1 MSDCPTTIG
10 SPCPFLPA
18 FFGVLPLF
26 GGALLGG
33 GGALLLGPN
42 DARRMAFFALMAFL
56 MGVAI
61 FLDCDMAFLMGVA
74 IVFLAAGFLVA
85 AFLGEPFVLAFRA
98 AGILRR
104 DSTPGKVQIK
114 TEGVEK
120 KKRNSA
126 RGRLPRAPWAT
137 EALRHGLEWT
147 SLAPSQPSSADV
159 EAVGSLLQDWAIGT

>member
-120 KKRNSA
+120 KKEKLCQ
-126 RGRLPRAPWAT
+126 GQVAPC
-137 EALRHGLEWT
+137 
-147 SLAPSQPSSADV
+147 
-159 EAVGSLLQDWAIGT
+159 AVGDGGTQTWARMDELGAQPAQQR

>member
-98 AGILRR
+98 GILRR

>member
-74 IVFLAAGFLVA
+74 IVFLAAGLLVA
-85 AFLGEPFVLAFRA
+85 DFSGEPFVLAFRA
-98 AGILRR
+98 AGILRER
-104 DSTPGKVQIK
+104 LHARQSSNQNGR
-114 TEGVEK
+114 GGK
-120 KKRNSA
+120 KKEKLCQ
-126 RGRLPRAPWAT
+126 GQVAPC
-137 EALRHGLEWT
+137 
-147 SLAPSQPSSADV
+147 
-159 EAVGSLLQDWAIGT
+159 AVGDGGTQTWARMDELGAQPAQQR

>member
-42 DARRMAFFALMAFL
+42 DARRMAFFALIAFL

-98 AGILRR
+98 AGILRE
-104 DSTPGKVQIK
+104 TPRLAQFKSKGPR
-114 TEGVEK
+114 GGK
-120 KKRNSA
+120 KKEKLCNGAA
-126 RGRLPRAPWAT
+126 RRWPCV
-137 EALRHGLEWT
+137 
-147 SLAPSQPSSADV
+147 S
-159 EAVGSLLQDWAIGT
+159 

>member
-18 FFGVLPLF
+18 FFGVSPLF

-61 FLDCDMAFLMGVA
+61 FLDCDMAFLMGVD

-104 DSTPGKVQIK
+104 DSRLAKFK
-114 TEGVEK
+114 STEGVGK
-120 KKRNSA
+120 KKRKIFCLFLSA
-126 RGRLPRAPWAT
+126 FACSFEVTVTSVSLPPFVSRRGLSNTNQRL
-137 EALRHGLEWT
+137 
-147 SLAPSQPSSADV
+147 
-159 EAVGSLLQDWAIGT
+159 SLLFPF

>member
-56 MGVAI
+56 MGVAT

-104 DSTPGKVQIK
+104 DSTPAGLQAKFK
-114 TEGVEK
+114 SKRKGWK
-120 KKRNSA
+120 KKRETLPGA
-126 RGRLPRAPWAT
+126 GCPVRRGRRRHSDMGSNGRAWRPASPA
-137 EALRHGLEWT
+137 ALTWR
-147 SLAPSQPSSADV
+147 P
-159 EAVGSLLQDWAIGT
+159 